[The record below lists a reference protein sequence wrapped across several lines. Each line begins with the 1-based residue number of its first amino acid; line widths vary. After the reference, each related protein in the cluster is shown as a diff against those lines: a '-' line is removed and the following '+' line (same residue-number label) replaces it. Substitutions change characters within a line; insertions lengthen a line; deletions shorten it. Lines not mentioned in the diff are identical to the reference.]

1 MKQYL
6 SLCVVLAAVASVLPH
21 VPHAQASV
29 PEACT
34 VISLEEVTTVLGRK
48 NFGKPRPEKGAAPG
62 ESSCHF
68 AARGQS
74 GVTISLSPTTK
85 ANFEEFRKL
94 LVEQG
99 EKPEAVAGVGDA
111 AYFWHPGRVYVLTG
125 RTMITVSLS
134 NETAVS
140 EKMKQDLL
148 ALARAVMSK
157 LKG

>member
-1 MKQYL
+1 MKHCL
-6 SLCVVLAAVASVLPH
+6 SLCVALAAVAPVPVH
-21 VPHAQASV
+21 VAHAQTSV
-29 PEACT
+29 PEACA
-34 VISLEEVTTVLGRK
+34 VISLAEVTTILGRK
-48 NFGKPRPEKGAAPG
+48 DFGKPRPEKGAAPG

-68 AARGQS
+68 PGRVQS
-74 GVTISLSPTTK
+74 GLTVWLSPTVR

-99 EKPEAVAGVGDA
+99 EKPETVTGVGDA

-125 RTMITVSLS
+125 RTMITVSFS
-134 NETAVS
+134 NETGVS
-140 EKMKQDLL
+140 EKTKQDLL